1 MLKRDSGTEGKSG
14 GSGGSSSSSSD
25 SNGNGGGSS
34 STTTQ
39 IKFTTVTTTTVGGT
53 RSTTVT
59 EVITSVNNPASA
71 PGSNTG
77 NGQSESTAAN
87 PINSGGQAIP
97 TLTPSPTFNQ
107 TPPSP
112 PAIISSSSTALSTSL
127 RVFIFED
134 PANATLCSPFIL
146 SWAYSGQAAVAMT
159 LIAQPRDGSKSNS
172 TIIPSSTSP
181 ETRILTTSVLSTAD
195 SFTWSSVDVK
205 EGWYIAKAFDTAA
218 TLGISAGSAPFYL
231 KQGNDTGC
239 LVTQPSSTI
248 SIASQ
253 IPPPTPSSPLGSKPS
268 IGAGD
273 IVGITLGVTAGLIC
287 LLLAAFTFPRLKQHN
302 PFIAATKAGRPR
314 LLY

>member
-1 MLKRDSGTEGKSG
+1 MLKREDTGIEGKSSE
-14 GSGGSSSSSSD
+14 SGGSSSSNG
-25 SNGNGGGSS
+25 NGNGGSSSSS

-39 IKFTTVTTTTVGGT
+39 IKFTTVTATAGGGT

-59 EVITSVNNPASA
+59 EPMSTPAD
-71 PGSNTG
+71 
-77 NGQSESTAAN
+77 

-97 TLTPSPTFNQ
+97 ILTPSPTFNQ

-112 PAIISSSSTALSTSL
+112 PAVVSPSTASSTSL
-127 RVFIFED
+127 RVFIFDD

-146 SWAYSGQAAVAMT
+146 SWSYSGQGAVAMT
-159 LIAQPRDGSKSNS
+159 LIAQPRDGSKLNS
-172 TIIPSSTSP
+172 TVSPSSTSP

-195 SFTWSSVDVK
+195 SFTWSSVDAK
-205 EGWYIAKAFDTAA
+205 EGWYVAKAFDTAA

-248 SIASQ
+248 PMSSQ
-253 IPPPTPSSPLGSKPS
+253 IPPPTLSNPSGSKTS

-273 IVGITLGVTAGLIC
+273 IVGITLGITAGLIC
-287 LLLAAFTFPRLKQHN
+287 LLFAAFTFPRLKQHN
-302 PFIAATKAGRPR
+302 PFIAATKTGQPR